1 MATQVGIRTFEDDNS
16 GLVVVNELA
25 ASTSE
30 AIDSEIK
37 KLLQESYERAKNI
50 LKTFNREHKLIAEAL
65 VKYETLDAEEVKEVL
80 EGRLPNRR

>member
-37 KLLQESYERAKNI
+37 KLLQVSIYSWPGGLLPTISHNVSCRVFCSPLSLCTGIVRTCK
-50 LKTFNREHKLIAEAL
+50 KH
-65 VKYETLDAEEVKEVL
+65 L
-80 EGRLPNRR
+80 ENF